1 MRPLIVIGTVGSD
14 VHSVANTLL
23 EKALIDSG
31 FQVENLGVAVPEIEW
46 LETIISLQPDLAL
59 IGSMN
64 GDLIPLNHLIKSL
77 TSLISPWKIIV
88 GGKLNLGSDGSSNA
102 PLLKAMGVCVIEDDE
117 VSFEEIIEFCIKIL
131 HSEEFLG
138 HELTRDAN

>member
-1 MRPLIVIGTVGSD
+1 MKPLIVIGTVGSD
-14 VHSVANTLL
+14 VHSIANNLL

-46 LETIISLQPDLAL
+46 LDTIKNLQPDLAM

-88 GGKLNLGSDGSSNA
+88 GGKLNLGSHGSSNA
-102 PLLKAMGVCVIEDDE
+102 PLLKAMGVRVIEDDE
-117 VSFEEIIEFCIKIL
+117 VSFEEIIEFCKKTL
-131 HSEEFLG
+131 PSKEFLG
-138 HELTRDAN
+138 HQLTRDAN

>member
-1 MRPLIVIGTVGSD
+1 MEPLIVIGTVGSE
-14 VHSVANTLL
+14 VKSIANNIL

-46 LETIISLQPDLAL
+46 LDTIKNLQPDLAM

-77 TSLISPWKIIV
+77 SSPISPWK
-88 GGKLNLGSDGSSNA
+88 N
-102 PLLKAMGVCVIEDDE
+102 
-117 VSFEEIIEFCIKIL
+117 F
-131 HSEEFLG
+131 
-138 HELTRDAN
+138 